1 MHIMKAPEE
10 VAIKARGLRI
20 GNGVEVP
27 AIAFVCRSCGRK
39 LRPGE
44 GSRICPDCGSRDVA
58 TVVDKTRTV
67 VVRRAC

>member
-1 MHIMKAPEE
+1 MKAPKD

-27 AIAFVCRSCGRK
+27 AIAFMCRSCGRR

-44 GSRICPDCGSRDVA
+44 GSRTCPDCGSHDIA
-58 TVVDKTRTV
+58 TVADPARTV

>member
-1 MHIMKAPEE
+1 MVTPEE
-10 VAIKARGLRI
+10 VALKARALRI

-27 AIAFVCRSCGRK
+27 AIAFVCRTCGRK

-44 GSRICPDCGSRDVA
+44 GSRTCPECKGHDIA
-58 TVVDKTRTV
+58 TVVDASRTV

>member
-1 MHIMKAPEE
+1 MKAPKD
-10 VAIKARGLRI
+10 VAIKARSLRI

-27 AIAFVCRSCGRK
+27 AIAFVCRSCGRR

-44 GSRICPDCGSRDVA
+44 GSRTCPDCGNHDIA
-58 TVVDKTRTV
+58 TVADPTRTV

>member
-1 MHIMKAPEE
+1 METPKD
-10 VAIKARGLRI
+10 VAIKARALRI

-27 AIAFVCRSCGRK
+27 SIAFVCRSCGRR

-44 GSRICPDCGSRDVA
+44 GSRTCPDCGSRDIA
-58 TVVDKTRTV
+58 MAVDKTRTV